1 VEGIPAM
8 PLAHDEIAAISGD
21 VIRRYPS
28 GPFEFVG
35 VMASEGGS
43 GRVEVMVTI
52 KGCHNEPCRLL
63 LNLSRANRAAL
74 EDELRRKLHEQL
86 RSHLGQA

>member
-1 VEGIPAM
+1 
-8 PLAHDEIAAISGD
+8 
-21 VIRRYPS
+21 
-28 GPFEFVG
+28 
-35 VMASEGGS
+35 
-43 GRVEVMVTI
+43 MVTI

-86 RSHLGQA
+86 RSHLGQS